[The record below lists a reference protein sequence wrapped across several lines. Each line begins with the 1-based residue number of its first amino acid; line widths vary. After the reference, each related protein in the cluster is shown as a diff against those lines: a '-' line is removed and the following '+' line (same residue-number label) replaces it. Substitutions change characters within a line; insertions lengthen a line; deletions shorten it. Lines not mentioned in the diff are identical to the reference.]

1 MKYQNKKEEKSSW
14 NTLFTPYYIYMYE
27 LNLPKYGIKIKNDK
41 GHQSIF
47 DVLRRKYVALT
58 PEEWVRQHF
67 VHFLIEHK
75 GYPKALMANEIQL
88 AIGNKKLRCDSVLY
102 DRMLK
107 PRMIIEYKAPTV
119 SITQKVFDQITIYN
133 MLLHVDYLVVSNGI
147 KHYCCRMDYAN
158 QKYLFLEVI
167 PDYQNLLT

>member
-1 MKYQNKKEEKSSW
+1 
-14 NTLFTPYYIYMYE
+14 MYE

-67 VHFLIEHK
+67 LHFLIEHK

-102 DRMLK
+102 DRTLK

-158 QKYLFLEVI
+158 QKYLFLEDI

>member
-1 MKYQNKKEEKSSW
+1 
-14 NTLFTPYYIYMYE
+14 MYE
-27 LNLPKYGIKIKNDK
+27 LNLPKYGIKIANEN
-41 GHQSIF
+41 GHMTIF

-67 VHFLIEHK
+67 VHYLIGHK
-75 GYPKALMANEIQL
+75 GYPQTLMANEIQL

-102 DRMLK
+102 DRSLK

-119 SITQKVFDQITIYN
+119 NITQKVFDQITVYN

-147 KHYCCRMDYAN
+147 KHYCCQMDYDN
-158 QKYLFLEVI
+158 QKYLFLEDI
-167 PDYQNLLT
+167 PDYQEIIT